1 MLVSR
6 LRGLSIF
13 YESTDSLGLAT
24 PELDQ
29 IIDTLNCLQLV
40 GHTMLINANGEL
52 PQFTAFSTWL
62 KQEIEIQGIDMSS
75 PAANEIADKD
85 RCLDYHKIL
94 DYIQGPMV
102 QSRLIELLGLHPE
115 SDIRSS
121 WDLPGEILP
130 IYSRYKADLRIFV
143 KGDQVEKKLPG
154 LDLLVS
160 RLDRQC
166 RSVFERIAETQKRK
180 AQFGE
185 PILLGRPQI
194 QCLDMRMLFE
204 VSKLYNWSRLKLSII
219 RSKLIC
225 STKVPHTLL

>member
-24 PELDQ
+24 SELDQ
-29 IIDTLNCLQLV
+29 IIDTLNCLQLL
-40 GHTMLINANGEL
+40 GHTMLINVSSEL
-52 PQFTAFSTWL
+52 PQFTAFSSWL
-62 KQEIEIQGIDMSS
+62 KQEIEIQGVDMSS
-75 PAANEIADKD
+75 PTADEIIEKD
-85 RCLDYHKIL
+85 HCLDYHKIL
-94 DYIQGPMV
+94 DYIQGPML
-102 QSRLIELLGLHPE
+102 QSRLIDLLGVYPD

-121 WDLPGEILP
+121 WDLPGEIIP
-130 IYSRYKADLRIFV
+130 MYSRYKADLKIFA
-143 KGDQVEKKLPG
+143 KGDQAEKKLPRM
-154 LDLLVS
+154 DLLVS

-185 PILLGRPQI
+185 PIMLGRPQI

-204 VSKLYNWSRLKLSII
+204 VSQR
-219 RSKLIC
+219 C
-225 STKVPHTLL
+225 SNGRN